1 MKNLLKYSW
10 TLYFAL
16 IFVLSF
22 AVLYPFFLVLLS
34 KKKWYNAAQKLRRV
48 WGKVLMFIT
57 GIRPEV
63 TYEEPL
69 DKNKVYIFIFRQ
81 CLLNYFKN

>member
-34 KKKWYNAAQKLRRV
+34 KKKWYIRSTKAKTNLGQ
-48 WGKVLMFIT
+48 GCLMFYIQVL
-57 GIRPEV
+57 RPEV
-63 TYEEPL
+63 TYEEL
-69 DKNKVYIFIFRQ
+69 ARQ
-81 CLLNYFKN
+81 KQ